1 MRRHLFVVLVGG
13 GGTKLIC
20 NIVLYSVQ
28 NIADVFCRDLR
39 KCVVFDYRVLICRL
53 STEAVRNS
61 DCIASSGWILIT
73 GLWKEMVVA

>member
-1 MRRHLFVVLVGG
+1 LLNAMLRHLFVVLVGG

-39 KCVVFDYRVLICRL
+39 KCVVFDYRVLICSL
-53 STEAVRNS
+53 STETVCNS
-61 DCIASSGWILIT
+61 DRTALSG
-73 GLWKEMVVA
+73 